1 VGFANNA
8 ASSNSVSCLNYYEIR
23 YKTTPHLF
31 NFDVSF
37 TSDSHS
43 KMEFTNAE
51 VRAVLKLFFVQGETA
66 RESHRQNSVVGD
78 GTMWIRTAE

>member
-31 NFDVSF
+31 NFDVLF

-43 KMEFTNAE
+43 NMEFTNAK
-51 VRAVLKLFFVQGETA
+51 VCAVLK
-66 RESHRQNSVVGD
+66 SHRQNSVLGD
-78 GTMWIRTAE
+78 PTTQEILNPVDDQ